1 MTDHFEEIYATRA
14 AEYHR
19 MIAVEDV
26 DGNLLPALERIVPL
40 AGKKVLDLGSGS
52 GRVPLL
58 VAGRAAQVLA
68 LDLSRAMLRE
78 QKAQRDRV
86 GGNWDLVQADM
97 RWLPVPDRWA
107 EVVIAGWAIG
117 HLRGWFD
124 ADWKQQI
131 GYVLEEMHRAVAS
144 GGAVIILETMTTGS
158 LKPSPPTR
166 ELAEYYQWLEE
177 DWGFRRE
184 VIQTDYQFSSVEEAI
199 AYTEFFFGAELAAAI
214 RQHGWAR
221 LPEWT
226 GVWGKVV

>member
-1 MTDHFEEIYATRA
+1 MTDHFQKVYATQA

-26 DGNLLPALERIVPL
+26 DGNLLPALERIAPL
-40 AGKKVLDLGSGS
+40 AGKRVLDLGSGS
-52 GRVPLL
+52 GRIPLL
-58 VAGRAAQVLA
+58 VAKRAARVLA

-78 QKAQRDRV
+78 QKVQRDRV
-86 GGNWDLVQADM
+86 GGSWDLVQADM
-97 RWLPVPDRWA
+97 RQLPVPDHWA

-117 HLRGWFD
+117 HLRGWF
-124 ADWKQQI
+124 AEDWKRQI
-131 GYVLEEMHRAVAS
+131 GRALEEMHRAVAS

-166 ELAEYYQWLEE
+166 ELSEYYQWLEE

-214 RQHGWAR
+214 RQYGWAR

>member
-1 MTDHFEEIYATRA
+1 MTDHFEKIYAAQA

-26 DGNLLPALERIVPL
+26 DGNLLPALERVVPF

-52 GRVPLL
+52 GRIPLL
-58 VAGRAAQVLA
+58 IARRAAQVLA

-78 QKAQRDRV
+78 QKVQRDRA

-97 RWLPVPDRWA
+97 RQLPVSDRWA

-117 HLRGWFD
+117 HLRGWFA
-124 ADWKQQI
+124 ADWKRQI
-131 GYVLEEMHRAVAS
+131 GRVLGEMHRAVAP
-144 GGAVIILETMTTGS
+144 GGALIILETMTTGS
-158 LKPSPPTR
+158 LTPAPPTK
-166 ELAEYYQWLEE
+166 ELAEYYQWIEE
-177 DWGFRRE
+177 DWGFNRE
-184 VIQTDYQFSSVEEAI
+184 VIQTDYQFSDVEEAV
-199 AYTEFFFGAELAAAI
+199 AYTEFFFGADLATAI
-214 RQHGWAR
+214 RRHGWAR